1 MKEKIPLELIDA
13 LSKEK
18 GFSLLI
24 KGAPGTGK
32 TILALEIV
40 RMFGCANAVYLSSR
54 VPTTTLYEQFPW
66 LDACIESLNLMDVTK
81 LYTSSEAAQKAEV
94 FPDILFSR
102 LEQIGKP
109 AIVVIDSWDA
119 IASQMGG
126 KKKEMF
132 EASITQLVRRN
143 EMKLILVS
151 ETLETTSLDYIV
163 DGVVTLKRPLIDYR
177 RARELILVKLRGV
190 RIHQPRYAF
199 TLENG
204 EFQYIKPFRRKSIKR
219 PLIIKTFPSSEK
231 YVSTG
236 SEDLDRVL
244 GGGLRRGSFNVIE
257 FGDDLSIWG
266 YQMLTVFMIINSV
279 EQRNHCVSLPCCAW
293 DEKGLRKELLPFVNE
308 EDYKNYVTVFEVA
321 PGKKGT
327 EKREN
332 VKFLEGESIAS
343 DFGEIE
349 SFVSELEPPVLIT
362 IGTDILEH
370 PYHLK
375 ESGRLGTMVRWLSRL
390 MSDTRE
396 AGNIAVLGTT
406 PKLLLHEELTHLSNT
421 YLKLTTLDNSVI
433 IYGIRPETALYSLDS
448 AIVDDHLKLELTPY
462 V

>member
-1 MKEKIPLELIDA
+1 MREKIPPELVDA
-13 LSKEK
+13 LSKKK

-32 TILALEIV
+32 TILALEII

-54 VPTTTLYEQFPW
+54 VPATSLYEQFPW
-66 LDACIESLNLMDVTK
+66 LDACIEPLNLMDVTK
-81 LYTSSEAAQKAEV
+81 LYSSSEGVPRVEP
-94 FPDILFSR
+94 FPDVLYSR
-102 LEQIGKP
+102 LDQIGKP

-126 KKKEMF
+126 EKNEMF
-132 EASITQLVRRN
+132 EASITQLVSGN

-151 ETLETTSLDYIV
+151 ETLGTTSRDFIV

-177 RARELILVKLRGV
+177 RVRELKLEKLRGV

-204 EFQYIKPFRRKSIKR
+204 EFQYIKPFKRKSIKK
-219 PLIIKTFPSSEK
+219 PLIINSFPGSER

-266 YQMLTVFMIINSV
+266 YQMLTVFMIINSI
-279 EQRNHCVSLPCCAW
+279 EQRSHCVSLPGCAW
-293 DEKGLRKELLPFVNE
+293 DEKGLRRELLPFVNE
-308 EDYKNYVTVFEVA
+308 EDYKKYVTFFEVA

-327 EKREN
+327 EKRKN

-349 SFVSELEPPVLIT
+349 SFISELEPPVLIT
-362 IGTDILEH
+362 IGTDVLEH

-375 ESGRLGTMVRWLSRL
+375 ERGRLGTMVRWLSRL
-390 MSDTRE
+390 MADTRE
-396 AGNIAVLGTT
+396 AGNVAVLGTN
-406 PKLLLHEELTHLSNT
+406 PKLLLHGELTHLSNT
-421 YLKLTTLDNSVI
+421 YLKLTTLDNSVVL
-433 IYGIRPETALYSLDS
+433 YGIRPETGLYCQDS
-448 AIVDDHLKLELTPY
+448 TIVDDHLKLELTPY
-462 V
+462 L

>member
-1 MKEKIPLELIDA
+1 MKENVPPELVDA

-32 TILALEIV
+32 TILALEII
-40 RMFGCANAVYLSSR
+40 RMFGCANAVYLSTR
-54 VPTTTLYEQFPW
+54 VPTSTLYEQFPW
-66 LDACIESLNLMDVTK
+66 LDACIGPLNLMDVTK
-81 LYTSSEAAQKAEV
+81 LYTSSEAVPRAESL
-94 FPDILFSR
+94 PDILYSR

-109 AIVVIDSWDA
+109 AIIVIDSWDA

-126 KKKEMF
+126 RKKETF
-132 EASITQLVRRN
+132 EAEITEFEKHN
-143 EMKLILVS
+143 EIKLILVS
-151 ETLETTSLDYIV
+151 ETLGTTSLDYIV
-163 DGVVTLKRPLIDYR
+163 DGIVTLKRLGIDYR
-177 RARELILVKLRGV
+177 LARELKLVKLRGV

-204 EFQYIKPFRRKSIKR
+204 EFQYINAFKRKSIKR

-244 GGGLRRGSFNVIE
+244 GRGLRRGSFNVVE

-266 YQMLTVFMIINSV
+266 YQMLTVFMLINSIK
-279 EQRNHCVSLPCCAW
+279 QGNHCVCLPSCAW
-293 DEKGLRKELLPFVNE
+293 DEKGLRRELLPFVNE
-308 EDYKNYVTVFEVA
+308 ADYKKYVTFFEVA

-332 VKFLEGESIAS
+332 VRFLEGESIAS

-362 IGTDILEH
+362 IGTDVLEH

-375 ESGRLGTMVRWLSRL
+375 ERGRLGTMVRWLSRL
-390 MSDTRE
+390 MADTRE
-396 AGNIAVLGTT
+396 AGNVAVLGTN
-406 PKLLLHEELTHLSNT
+406 PKLILHGELTHLSNT
-421 YLKLTTLDNSVI
+421 YLKLTVLDNSVV
-433 IYGIRPETALYSLDS
+433 IYGIRPETGLYCQDS
-448 AIVDDHLKLELTPY
+448 AIVDDHLKLELIPF

>member
-1 MKEKIPLELIDA
+1 MKEKVPPELVDA

-40 RMFGCANAVYLSSR
+40 RMFGCSNAVYLSTR
-54 VPTTTLYEQFPW
+54 VPTSTLYEQFPW
-66 LDACIESLNLMDVTK
+66 LDACIEPLNLMDVTK
-81 LYTSSEAAQKAEV
+81 LYTSEAAPRAGS
-94 FPDILFSR
+94 FTDILYPR

-126 KKKEMF
+126 RKKETF
-132 EASITQLVRRN
+132 EASITELEKHN

-151 ETLETTSLDYIV
+151 ETLGTTSLDYIV
-163 DGVVTLKRPLIDYR
+163 DGIVTLKRLGIDYR
-177 RARELILVKLRGV
+177 LARELKLVKLRGV
-190 RIHQPRYAF
+190 RIHQSRYAF

-204 EFQYIKPFRRKSIKR
+204 EFQYINAFKRKNIKR

-236 SEDLDRVL
+236 SEDLDSVL
-244 GGGLRRGSFNVIE
+244 GRGLRRGSFNVIE

-266 YQMLTVFMIINSV
+266 YQMLTVFMIINSIK
-279 EQRNHCVSLPCCAW
+279 QGNHCVCLPGCAW
-293 DEKGLRKELLPFVNE
+293 DEKGLRRELLPFINE
-308 EDYKNYVTVFEVA
+308 ADYKKYVTFFEVA

-332 VKFLEGESIAS
+332 VRFLEGESIAS

-362 IGTDILEH
+362 IGTDVLEH
-370 PYHLK
+370 LYHLK
-375 ESGRLGTMVRWLSRL
+375 ERGRLGTMVRWLSRL
-390 MSDTRE
+390 MADTRE
-396 AGNIAVLGTT
+396 AGNVAVLGTN
-406 PKLLLHEELTHLSNT
+406 PKLILHGELTHLSNT
-421 YLKLTTLDNSVI
+421 YLKLTVLDNSVV
-433 IYGIRPETALYSLDS
+433 IYGIRPEVGLYCLDS
-448 AIVDDHLKLELTPY
+448 AIVDDHLRLELIPY